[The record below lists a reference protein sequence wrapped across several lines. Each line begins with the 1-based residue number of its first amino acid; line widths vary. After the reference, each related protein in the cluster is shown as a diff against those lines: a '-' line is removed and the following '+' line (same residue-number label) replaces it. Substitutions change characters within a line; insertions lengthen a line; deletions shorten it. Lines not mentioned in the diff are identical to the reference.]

1 MSQSAANVKLF
12 FPFHSCLESIQADTL
27 LPDGAEDKALLGSN
41 LSADS
46 GAKTRLG
53 FRASWTPAV
62 RFEKHNWDWH
72 QQRQNPRG
80 MGDRVPILTR
90 SPPLK
95 WISRQLRSIVAS
107 VPSSDTCLR
116 LRSLHELIPPPGFR
130 NHYSASRA
138 SELNALTLALTKEP
152 AASLEARCKLPIS

>member
-1 MSQSAANVKLF
+1 MSESAANVKLF

-62 RFEKHNWDWH
+62 RFENTTGIGINSDKIPGVWGQSPHTYKIASFEMDLTSIAL
-72 QQRQNPRG
+72 
-80 MGDRVPILTR
+80 DRCFRSFVGHM
-90 SPPLK
+90 SPPS
-95 WISRQLRSIVAS
+95 ISA
-107 VPSSDTCLR
+107 
-116 LRSLHELIPPPGFR
+116 
-130 NHYSASRA
+130 
-138 SELNALTLALTKEP
+138 
-152 AASLEARCKLPIS
+152 

>member
-1 MSQSAANVKLF
+1 MSDTSRPRILGRYRHRERGPLCHMSESAANVKLF
-12 FPFHSCLESIQADTL
+12 FPSHSCLESIQADTL

-80 MGDRVPILTR
+80 MGTE
-90 SPPLK
+90 SPYL
-95 WISRQLRSIVAS
+95 Q
-107 VPSSDTCLR
+107 
-116 LRSLHELIPPPGFR
+116 
-130 NHYSASRA
+130 
-138 SELNALTLALTKEP
+138 
-152 AASLEARCKLPIS
+152 